1 MLLQKH
7 RESFLVIPV
16 GLFSKGPKGVRHLN
30 RTQILHLVCKSCA
43 GVVQKC
49 DPLKHYFPNVSV

>member
-7 RESFLVIPV
+7 RENFLVIPV

-49 DPLKHYFPNVSV
+49 DP